1 VRKLGLILAIV
12 VGSFFLY
19 LTFASVSVYSAE
31 DKPQV
36 TEHKIA
42 KEEIGKEFTCVVCG
56 MKVKVA
62 KNTPALDYKDNTYY
76 FCASG
81 EKAIFSKDP
90 EKYITQESSDSLQLN
105 YTEHKITDEEVGEK
119 ATCPV
124 MKRSFTVSKDTPAI
138 EFQGQTYYFCCP
150 GCIGKFM
157 ASQTESDSLKVKSDS
172 LKTDPDSLH
181 HNKDTGGTR
190 RRGGGCC

>member
-1 VRKLGLILAIV
+1 MKKSISSLAIGLGIV
-12 VGSFFLY
+12 LLSLSF
-19 LTFASVSVYSAE
+19 ARMSAYAGE
-31 DKPQV
+31 SKPQV

-62 KNTPALDYKDNTYY
+62 KNTPALNYKDNTYY

-105 YTEHKITDEEVGEK
+105 YTEHKITDEELGKK
-119 ATCPV
+119 AVCPV
-124 MKRSFTVSKDTPAI
+124 TNRNFTITKDTPAI

-157 ASQTESDSLKVKSDS
+157 VSQTESDSLKV
-172 LKTDPDSLH
+172 TPDSLH
-181 HNKDTGGTR
+181 HNKDTGGTHKHK
-190 RRGGGCC
+190 GCC

>member
-1 VRKLGLILAIV
+1 MKKLSLLAAMVLSIIL
-12 VGSFFLY
+12 LY
-19 LTFASVSVYSAE
+19 SSFASLSVYAEE

-36 TEHKIA
+36 TEHKIT
-42 KEEIGKEFTCVVCG
+42 KEERGKEFTCVVCG

-62 KNTPALDYKDNTYY
+62 KNTPALDYKGNTYY

-90 EKYITQESSDSLQLN
+90 EKYITQESPDSLQLN
-105 YTEHKITDEEVGEK
+105 YTEHKITDEEIGEK

-138 EFQGQTYYFCCP
+138 EYRGETYYFCCP

-157 ASQTESDSLKVKSDS
+157 TSQTEPDSLKV
-172 LKTDPDSLH
+172 TPDSLH
-181 HNKDTGGTR
+181 HNKDTGGTHKHK
-190 RRGGGCC
+190 GCC